1 GVLDDLYSK
10 ALVIEQHG
18 VKVAVVE
25 CDLLSLP
32 RQTVLAARQLIEKQ
46 TGIPAANILIAA
58 THQHTGPVVAR
69 ESARDQLDG
78 GSSPLGLKY
87 TENLPALIARSVSE
101 ANQQLTPARA

>member
-10 ALVIEQHG
+10 ALVIEQNG

-78 GSSPLGLKY
+78 GSSEAGLRY
-87 TENLPALIARSVSE
+87 TELLPALIARSVAD
-101 ANQQLTPARA
+101 ANRKLAV